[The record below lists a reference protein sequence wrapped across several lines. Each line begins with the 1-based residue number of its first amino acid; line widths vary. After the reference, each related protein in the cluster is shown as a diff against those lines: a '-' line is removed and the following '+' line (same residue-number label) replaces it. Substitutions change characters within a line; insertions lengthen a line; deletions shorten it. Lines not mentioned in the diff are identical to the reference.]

1 MSQSHQSQEFRVNP
15 LTSQVPQS
23 PRVYGEKVPGM
34 AYVRDLVPGD
44 LPRLGEEEL
53 GVVTPMLSRLKH
65 RHHSLA
71 RAIASGMRPGEAA
84 AATGY
89 TSSRVSILQNDPA
102 FAQLVAFYKSQA
114 DAKFANS
121 MEKRAELH
129 DTALDELQSRLD
141 EGPEKFKNEEL
152 VDLIKVVGPTPGQ
165 TGRANQTPQFGIQ
178 ISFTEP
184 PERGLI
190 DVTPTDSKP

>member
-1 MSQSHQSQEFRVNP
+1 MPQSQQFRINP
-15 LTSQVPQS
+15 VTSKIPQS
-23 PRVYGEKVPGM
+23 PTVYGEKVPGM
-34 AYVRDLVPGD
+34 AYVRDLVPD
-44 LPRLGEEEL
+44 DIPRLGEEEL
-53 GVVTPMLSRLKH
+53 GVVTPMLLRLKH

-71 RAIASGMRPGEAA
+71 RAIASGMRPSEAA

-89 TSSRVSILQNDPA
+89 TSARVSILQNDPA
-102 FAQLVAFYKSQA
+102 FAQLVAFYSAQA

-129 DTALDELQSRLD
+129 DTALDELQARLD
-141 EGPEKFKNEEL
+141 EAPDKFANDDL

-165 TGRANQTPQFGIQ
+165 TGRANQVPQFGIQ

-184 PERGLI
+184 PARELI
-190 DVTPTDSKP
+190 DVTPKGEG